1 MSPAAKGP
9 RGCSTCVLHRQAGLG
24 EGRAPD
30 TCHSGVSS
38 GRLGNPKCPNSHA
51 EAVTKLG
58 RKEAHS
64 ALPPPPL
71 GRSAT
76 GRAMLLAS
84 FLSRGPGGLPCNG
97 TRNGSSSL
105 QAARNN
111 GGGET
116 MPLRCPAAETETPGG
131 GPVHHHARQVRQQAP
146 DGPTWPRR
154 VPSQRRGAGTFRAVT
169 WWCSL
174 TGGAG
179 DAGGPESEAG
189 GQVSQLRGLP

>member
-51 EAVTKLG
+51 EAVTKPG

-64 ALPPPPL
+64 ALPLPPL

-111 GGGET
+111 GGGR
-116 MPLRCPAAETETPGG
+116 PHARRCPCG
-131 GPVHHHARQVRQQAP
+131 AP
-146 DGPTWPRR
+146 RPRR
-154 VPSQRRGAGTFRAVT
+154 RHPAAAPSITMLSRCASRPQTGPQGPDVSRHRGGE
-169 WWCSL
+169 
-174 TGGAG
+174 
-179 DAGGPESEAG
+179 P
-189 GQVSQLRGLP
+189 GLSVL